1 MDCKKE
7 EAKKA
12 MDIAEKKL
20 SKNDYDGAKTFISK
34 AQALYPKLDGLEQVV
49 MMIDVYISASNK
61 INGEADWY
69 GILGIDP
76 LADEEAVKKQY
87 KKLALLLHPD
97 KNRFNGA
104 EGAFKLV
111 RHARDLLSDNAKRTA
126 YDQKRRSNPVKRK
139 RSRTQD
145 PPKPHKYKYK
155 YEFRKRSR
163 MHKPHEFAYE
173 CDSDSSESE
182 SESDPEPDSSWKQKK
197 PRKQEEDIT
206 FWTVCKNN
214 KCNTHCKLGKA
225 GYLNK
230 TLHCPNCRQE
240 FVATEVIPE
249 MKYGRPVY
257 SFTAKFQPTSKST
270 SDASSS
276 STTSTS
282 DTANEAQ
289 DRESSQEEFVPANAS
304 PAARGDANEA

>member
-111 RHARDLLSDNAKRTA
+111 RHARDLLSDQPCLIYNVQGQTQTQKSQNHTRTRTCVA
-126 YDQKRRSNPVKRK
+126 YDHKRKPKQVKRK

-155 YEFRKRSR
+155 YEFRKRNR
-163 MHKPHEFAYE
+163 MHKPHEYAYE
-173 CDSDSSESE
+173 CDSDS

-225 GYLNK
+225 
-230 TLHCPNCRQE
+230 
-240 FVATEVIPE
+240 EVIPE

-257 SFTAKFQPTSKST
+257 SFNAKFQPTSKST